1 MRPDRGLDR
10 LVVSRPTVD
19 HSRKDRMHRVRRKLS
34 YANVI
39 ATLALF
45 LVLAG
50 GTAFAASQIGKESIG
65 TKALK
70 KEAVTPAKL
79 SSKAKATLT
88 GAAGAKG
95 ATGPQ
100 GPAGPAGAP
109 GATKIQVEVGP
120 EVNGSAVHCPAGQ
133 VAVGGG
139 GEAVEGFLF
148 VSEPLVGETAATA
161 GQTPNGW
168 FAKAEDAEGNQGP
181 ARAYVLCASP

>member
-1 MRPDRGLDR
+1 
-10 LVVSRPTVD
+10 
-19 HSRKDRMHRVRRKLS
+19 MHRVRRKLT

-39 ATLALF
+39 ATLSLF

-50 GTAFAASQIGKESIG
+50 GTAFAASQFGKETIG
-65 TKALK
+65 TRALK

-88 GAAGAKG
+88 GPAGAKG

-100 GPAGPAGAP
+100 GAQGPAGAA
-109 GATKIQVEVGP
+109 GATKVDVQVGP
-120 EVNGSAVHCPAGQ
+120 EVDGSAAHCPAGQ

-139 GEAVEGFLF
+139 GEAVEGFLY
-148 VSEPLVGETAATA
+148 VSEPLVGETAAAA

-168 FAKAEDAEGNQGP
+168 FAKAEDADEITHGT

>member
-1 MRPDRGLDR
+1 ML
-10 LVVSRPTVD
+10 
-19 HSRKDRMHRVRRKLS
+19 RVRRKLT

-50 GTAFAASQIGKESIG
+50 GSAFAASQFGKETIG
-65 TKALK
+65 SRALK

-79 SSKAKATLT
+79 SSKAKAALT
-88 GAAGAKG
+88 GPAGAKG
-95 ATGPQ
+95 ATGAQGPQ
-100 GPAGPAGAP
+100 GAQGAAGAP

-120 EVNGSAVHCPAGQ
+120 EVNGSAAHCPAGQ